1 MTEIV
6 QPITE
11 HYQKTFEITNEY
23 WKERNR
29 LFVFLVIVS
38 GIGLLLLLH
47 VPEVSKLLVDAI
59 AKLLGITDPPRI
71 SQLYKD
77 FPLDIL
83 LSAFL
88 IIVFYLIQK
97 LSSTNLSVM
106 RNYLY
111 LGAIEGEIREK
122 LGLPAESV
130 SFTREGNFYWGRRSF
145 VQKMT
150 KWYYILVLLIVL
162 LPFLFLKLQSDVDS
176 GNIIMIIMDSLVAI
190 LILLFFVEYSRS
202 SIKLDVPRVSN
213 TNPN

>member
-1 MTEIV
+1 MINETI

-59 AKLLGITDPPRI
+59 AKLLGITDPSRI

-97 LSSTNLSVM
+97 LYSTNLQQFSVWKM
-106 RNYLY
+106 IGKNLTKKSRMWHFPLPPR
-111 LGAIEGEIREK
+111 AIFFRK
-122 LGLPAESV
+122 LC
-130 SFTREGNFYWGRRSF
+130 Y
-145 VQKMT
+145 
-150 KWYYILVLLIVL
+150 
-162 LPFLFLKLQSDVDS
+162 
-176 GNIIMIIMDSLVAI
+176 
-190 LILLFFVEYSRS
+190 
-202 SIKLDVPRVSN
+202 
-213 TNPN
+213 